1 MHGRSRHCSSY
12 QFVVFCQEV
21 TAWHISSLDASFPHF
36 SIWHQSVALS
46 FGYQGRL
53 CVDCGHPSQITHEK
67 RVDLEC
73 ETSLVH
79 WEATVVRFL
88 ERKKSRIFW
97 QSNVWMFT
105 YLNLPACSVAAV
117 TLGPYTTD
125 EAGVCH
131 ISTCQTILNQTS
143 YVFCYPIFEKGHF
156 VKESRWCLE
165 HLTSATTYH
174 RIDIEDADN

>member
-1 MHGRSRHCSSY
+1 LWLVKILENIYSKYWLPYCQRSERTHHVIILLWSFALVMHGRSRHCSPY

-88 ERKKSRIFW
+88 ERKKSRIFCR
-97 QSNVWMFT
+97 VT
-105 YLNLPACSVAAV
+105 CGCS
-117 TLGPYTTD
+117 
-125 EAGVCH
+125 H
-131 ISTCQTILNQTS
+131 ISICPHAASLQ
-143 YVFCYPIFEKGHF
+143 
-156 VKESRWCLE
+156 
-165 HLTSATTYH
+165 
-174 RIDIEDADN
+174 